1 MWLLF
6 QRHFKCNAENGRVRR
21 AKEMAH
27 TRKSKSTTAYITN
40 TTRIW
45 VKIKHTYAEAH
56 TIDNISLVMEFLAN
70 VWCVCVCV
78 GSFAIEKLRHI
89 AGESPLDAN
98 SLCKLQQQQQ
108 QHSSLSGRKEQ
119 LKPFAK
125 TKVLRC
131 WKQNY
136 VSSQQNTAA
145 VMMNKIDE
153 SSTDYWWLK
162 FWTDEIC
169 FLPVVLRFCRFVN

>member
-1 MWLLF
+1 M
-6 QRHFKCNAENGRVRR
+6 
-21 AKEMAH
+21 
-27 TRKSKSTTAYITN
+27 Y
-40 TTRIW
+40 
-45 VKIKHTYAEAH
+45 
-56 TIDNISLVMEFLAN
+56 D
-70 VWCVCVCV
+70 VCVCV
-78 GSFAIEKLRHI
+78 SV
-89 AGESPLDAN
+89 P
-98 SLCKLQQQQQ
+98 SLSKNFGILQAKALSMPIRFVSC
-108 QHSSLSGRKEQ
+108 SSSSSNIPLSGRKEQ